1 MNRDMVSAVLPDG
14 RMEGGDVLE
23 KREGS
28 KNVVCGSNQ
37 QGGKTKTDGEVPK
50 QKGKSEGFRKKW
62 RVKKRKRNPS
72 KKEERE
78 CGRLFHKH

>member
-14 RMEGGDVLE
+14 RMQGGDVLE

-28 KNVVCGSNQ
+28 KNVECGSNQ

-50 QKGKSEGFRKKW
+50 QMGKREGF
-62 RVKKRKRNPS
+62 
-72 KKEERE
+72 
-78 CGRLFHKH
+78 